1 MKAVPTIMDTM
12 RIIILLVLTYFLA
25 SLMLNTLFINIVIRV
40 IPKTTIVTIA
50 VSSILISIT
59 KTREMQMR
67 ANEMSFVVLVTNT
80 YHLLV
85 TWLGSSFPDFSFADI
100 GSFL

>member
-12 RIIILLVLTYFLA
+12 RIMILFVLTYFLA
-25 SLMLNTLFINIVIRV
+25 SLMLNTLFINIVIKV

-59 KTREMQMR
+59 KTREMQIR
-67 ANEMSFVVLVTNT
+67 ANEMSLVVLVTNT

>member
-12 RIIILLVLTYFLA
+12 RIMILFVLTYFLA

-50 VSSILISIT
+50 VSSIFISIT

>member
-12 RIIILLVLTYFLA
+12 RIMILLVLTYFLA

-50 VSSILISIT
+50 VSSIFISIT

-67 ANEMSFVVLVTNT
+67 ANEMSLVVLVTNT
-80 YHLLV
+80 YHLFV
-85 TWLGSSFPDFSFADI
+85 TWLGSSFPDFSFAEI